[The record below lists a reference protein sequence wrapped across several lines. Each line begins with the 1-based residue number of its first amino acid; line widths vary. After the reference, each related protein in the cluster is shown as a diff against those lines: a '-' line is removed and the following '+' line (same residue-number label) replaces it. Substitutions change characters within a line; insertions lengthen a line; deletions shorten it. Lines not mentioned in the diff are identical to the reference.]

1 MIWWPLVFG
10 VIGTTDSHPTRGL
23 PLHGRR
29 RSVMNLF
36 HAKIALHRMPL
47 LQSVGSSNCARQA
60 E

>member
-10 VIGTTDSHPTRGL
+10 VIGTTDSHHARAAVARQNEVS
-23 PLHGRR
+23 HE
-29 RSVMNLF
+29 LF
-36 HAKIALHRMPL
+36 HPKIALHRMPL